1 MGRLNKT
8 DWEKLAKDLQAALAS
23 EMKENERLEQEI
35 AELND
40 ELESYVESLSRA
52 RAESLDHRSGV
63 TDKDAIIRYLER
75 KLYDE
80 MAKNRRFDDIPF

>member
-8 DWEKLAKDLQAALAS
+8 DWEGLAKNLQEALAR
-23 EMKENERLEQEI
+23 EMKENERLGQEI
-35 AELND
+35 EELND

-52 RAESLDHRSGV
+52 RAESLDHRSGAG
-63 TDKDAIIRYLER
+63 DKDAIIRYLEK
-75 KLYDE
+75 KLADE